1 MGIKNKIRE
10 AVRERLEQ
18 RGKTANFTDDELLM
32 TAGHIDSLDI
42 IHLVMFLEQEYGVDF
57 ATFEFEQEQ
66 FDSVDKIVK
75 LVEENRGN

>member
-1 MGIKNKIRE
+1 MDVRSIIRE
-10 AVRERLEQ
+10 AMRERLGQ
-18 RGKTANFTDDELLM
+18 RGKAADFTDDELLM

-42 IHLVMFLEQEYGVDF
+42 IHLVMFLEQEFGVDF